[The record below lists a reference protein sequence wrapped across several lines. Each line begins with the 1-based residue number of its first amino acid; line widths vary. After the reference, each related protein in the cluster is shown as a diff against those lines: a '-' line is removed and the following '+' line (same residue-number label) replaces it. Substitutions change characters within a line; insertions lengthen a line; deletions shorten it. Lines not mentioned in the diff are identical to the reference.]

1 MHKAIDGGISPAHT
15 IARERE
21 RRPLSGEGGLGA
33 RGGGSDNVYARKKA
47 SQSGVM
53 GGPPRFGAPPSPI

>member
-21 RRPLSGEGGLGA
+21 RRPLSGEGGFGA
-33 RGGGSDNVYARKKA
+33 RKGVSDNNYARNFLT
-47 SQSGVM
+47 QSGVK